1 MRGKTNCLVKVLC
14 VAAAETGRL
23 AEAVEKMIEKKKR
36 GDFMKQWIAM
46 LAAGTVLTTSSM
58 ALAAEPVK
66 FSGDVTVKYEKDT
79 AEGADDVAGTMSS
92 VRLKG
97 EADMGKG

>member
-1 MRGKTNCLVKVLC
+1 
-14 VAAAETGRL
+14 
-23 AEAVEKMIEKKKR
+23 
-36 GDFMKQWIAM
+36 MKQWIAM

-79 AEGADDVAGTMSS
+79 AEGADRVPMMLPG
-92 VRLKG
+92 R
-97 EADMGKG
+97 